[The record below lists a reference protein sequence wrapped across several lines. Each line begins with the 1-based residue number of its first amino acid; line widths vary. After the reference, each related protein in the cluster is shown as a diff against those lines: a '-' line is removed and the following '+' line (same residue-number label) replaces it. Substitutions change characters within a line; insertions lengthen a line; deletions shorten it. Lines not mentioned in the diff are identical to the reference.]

1 MRVVDLVSVAPGTTR
16 TLARAASL
24 RAVLL
29 SPRVAL
35 GVVAFGA
42 ALRVV
47 RYLADRS
54 LWLDE
59 SLLTINLMTRSYGD
73 LVKTLDYN
81 QGAPVGF
88 LWSERLMLDLLGDSE
103 RALRFLPLIASLASL
118 ALFVL
123 LARELLGPAAGLLAV
138 VLFATMEPFV
148 RYSAEVK
155 QYGFDILVTVALVYL
170 FVRCVED
177 GDWSA
182 RRTALLCLAGPFAVA
197 FSHPSVFVLSGVAAA
212 GLYLAL
218 RRRGTRALIHQGVA
232 YGVWALSFLVVYLV
246 AVRDLRDLQQT
257 VRGFGSSS
265 GSRLKNLYTIFNDP
279 GGFPRTAVGLA
290 AAVALVGVIYLWRR
304 RPGVVVLFG
313 ATAVSLL
320 TAGFVGAYPVGQRF
334 IVFLLPIT
342 ILCLAEGIARVA
354 RLPSRRIAAGLLIG
368 IIALILVPVV
378 GGAAK
383 RLVAPPMRE
392 EIKPL
397 LQQLATDWRPGD
409 RLYLYRESQYA
420 FRYYSDCEQC
430 GPISRII
437 SRLWPSHPTA
447 GGQRQTTAAI
457 VSESPALMVG
467 EDYAGDLERLK
478 GKRRVWLLFTHF
490 FPRTE
495 IELLSEADRHGAQL
509 GCTHGGASLL
519 CSYDFSRA
527 PVGTTS

>member
-73 LVKTLDYN
+73 LVTTLDYN

-88 LWSERLMLDLLGDSE
+88 LWVERLMLDLFGDSE
-103 RALRFLPLIASLASL
+103 LTLRFLPLVVSLASL
-118 ALFVL
+118 VLFYL
-123 LARELLGPAAGLLAV
+123 LARELLGAAAGLVAV
-138 VLFATMEPFV
+138 VLFATIEPFV

-155 QYGFDILVTVALVYL
+155 QYSFDILVTVALLYL
-170 FVRCVED
+170 FVRYVED
-177 GDWSA
+177 GESSI
-182 RRTALLCLAGPFAVA
+182 RRTVLLSLAGPFAVA
-197 FSHPSVFVLSGVAAA
+197 FSHPSVFVLAGVAVA

-218 RRRGTRALIHQGVA
+218 RRRDTRALIHQGVG
-232 YGVWALSFLVVYLV
+232 YGVWVLSFLVVYLV

-290 AAVALVGVIYLWRR
+290 AAVALVGAIYLWRR
-304 RPGVVVLFG
+304 RPGVVVLFASTG
-313 ATAVSLL
+313 ASLL
-320 TAGFVGAYPVGQRF
+320 AAGFLRAYPVAERF
-334 IVFLLPIT
+334 MVFLLPIVV
-342 ILCLAEGIARVA
+342 LCLAEGIARIA
-354 RLPSRRIAAGLLIG
+354 RQPPRPLAAGLLFG
-368 IIALILVPVV
+368 VAALILAPVV

-383 RLVAPPMRE
+383 RAVAPPKRE

-397 LQQLATDWRPGD
+397 LQQLATAWRPGD
-409 RLYLYRESQYA
+409 VLYLYPQSQYA
-420 FRYYSDCEQC
+420 FRYYSECEDC
-430 GPISRII
+430 GRIADVV
-437 SRLWPSHPTA
+437 SGLWPSRPTA

-457 VSESPALMVG
+457 VSESPALVVG
-467 EDYAGDLERLK
+467 EDYATDLEPLK
-478 GKRRVWLLFTHF
+478 GERRVWLLFTHF

-495 IELLSEADRHGAQL
+495 AELLGEADRYGVRL
-509 GCTHGGASLL
+509 GCMHGGASLL
-519 CSYDFSRA
+519 CSYDLSRT
-527 PVGTTS
+527 PVGTTP